1 MAVIPWTVVPGES
14 VGFGW
19 RRGSMSWDL
28 ASDGVW
34 RQLLSSQRSRRGDG
48 DRANGR
54 IRARD
59 SYDRGQRIYKL
70 NIDHVYIADL

>member
-1 MAVIPWTVVPGES
+1 MA
-14 VGFGW
+14 
-19 RRGSMSWDL
+19 L
-28 ASDGVW
+28 APIAFIAA
-34 RQLLSSQRSRRGDG
+34 QSSGGG